1 VRTLVQSDN
10 FFYVLTYSDV
20 TWYFLRTATKV
31 TFEIKTRRPQHND
44 NDHTGTF
51 FINATSRAVLQDYKR
66 QSTNQSSNHPSIL
79 NILATRNH
87 ATTRQKSLVVA
98 IDLLIRNRVLPRCL
112 FTESRFKHESCS
124 HGSNISLVKR
134 IGNDCH

>member
-66 QSTNQSSNHPSIL
+66 QSTNQSSIHPEHPGYEEPCYYEAKKSCRRHR
-79 NILATRNH
+79 LADQESSPSAVPFYGVTVQTRIM
-87 ATTRQKSLVVA
+87 Q
-98 IDLLIRNRVLPRCL
+98 
-112 FTESRFKHESCS
+112 SRFKHKSS
-124 HGSNISLVKR
+124 QTNRK
-134 IGNDCH
+134 